1 MVIKGLLEHYRN
13 RRTQDKLY
21 RPPPQQGLKGFI
33 NRRINP
39 PKTKFIPDRRMNIFL
54 NRYCNLDC
62 FSCAALGMNPPPDET
77 TTEEIQAFLTNIE
90 GYQPG
95 TTFML
100 TGGEPTALDHK
111 KLEKICNLIHE
122 HGYKTAFL
130 TNGYNLIPTDWID
143 YIILDKHGIND
154 EDIAKWE
161 EHLKQA
167 DRDIFDFREKQWH
180 MDIPY
185 SMEGNLTEGARCSS
199 WISSLTLWK
208 DVVYPCCNI
217 MCVAWWNE
225 DIDQELA
232 SSLREA
238 GWNAYNPDLT
248 ETTRNWRETLPG
260 EVYRVCMTQCWRH
273 SSKTKWV
280 KIT

>member
-13 RRTQDKLY
+13 RRKHDKLY
-21 RPPPQQGLKGFI
+21 RPPTQRGLKSFLK
-33 NRRINP
+33 RRISP
-39 PKTKFIPDRRMNIFL
+39 PKFIPDRKMNIFL
-54 NRYCNLDC
+54 NRYCNLNC
-62 FSCAALGMNPPPDET
+62 YSCAALGMSPPADET

-95 TTFML
+95 TTFGL

-122 HGYKTAFL
+122 HGYKTAII
-130 TNGYNLIPTDWID
+130 TNGYKLIPTDWID
-143 YIILDKHGIND
+143 YILLDKHGIND
-154 EDIAKWE
+154 EDIAKWK

-167 DRDIFDFREKQWH
+167 NRDIFDFREKQWH

-185 SMEGNLTEGARCSS
+185 SMEGNITEGARCIN

-217 MCVAWWNE
+217 MCVAWWNG

-232 SSLREA
+232 SILREA

-248 ETTRNWRETLPG
+248 ETIRNWRETLPG
-260 EVYRVCMTQCWRH
+260 DIYRVCMTQCWRN